1 MKKFF
6 ICVAILAAVSIS
18 SFTQA
23 QAQVQKPVLSPVLTD
38 YYGIKDALFSGD
50 AKTAAAEAGEMLKAV
65 NGVDLSTLSA
75 SEHKTFLALQ
85 TKLAF
90 DARHISESS
99 DIIHQREHFT
109 SLSANMVSLS
119 KQAHLAQQPIYEDY
133 CPMKKAY
140 WLSNDIAIKNP
151 YFGGTMPGCGKVTN
165 TIKP

>member
-1 MKKFF
+1 MKNFF
-6 ICVAILAAVSIS
+6 ICVAFLAAVSIS
-18 SFTQA
+18 SF
-23 QAQVQKPVLSPVLTD
+23 AQVQQPVLSHVLTD

-50 AKTAAAEAGEMLKAV
+50 AKTAAVKAGEMLKAV
-65 NGVDLSTLSA
+65 NGVDLSALSA
-75 SEHKTFLALQ
+75 SERKTFIAMQ

-99 DIIHQREHFT
+99 DINHQREHFT
-109 SLSANMVSLS
+109 SLSANMISLS

-140 WLSNDIAIKNP
+140 WLSSDIAIKNP

>member
-6 ICVAILAAVSIS
+6 ICVAFLAAVSAS
-18 SFTQA
+18 SF
-23 QAQVQKPVLSPVLTD
+23 AQVQQPVLSPVLTD

-50 AKTAAAEAGEMLKAV
+50 AKTAAVKAGGLLKAV
-65 NGVDLSTLSA
+65 NGVDLSALSGN
-75 SEHKTFLALQ
+75 EHKTFIALQ
-85 TKLAF
+85 AKLAF

-99 DIIHQREHFT
+99 DINHQREHFT

-151 YFGGTMPGCGKVTN
+151 YFGGSMPGCGKVTN